1 MLFALGRI
9 ENDRQLELLCRS
21 IDQGKRGGVVLM
33 DDVAFMKFE
42 LPTDLDAE
50 SWIAQ
55 IQAGVTVADML
66 EKIVFDGKDAV

>member
-1 MLFALGRI
+1 VLFALGRI